1 MLRKKTPLFDA
12 IRKGDILLHHP
23 FQSFQ
28 PVIDML
34 TLAASDPHVVAIK
47 MTVYRTGTDSVLM
60 ESLIAAARAGKQVT
74 VVVELMARFDEE
86 AISAGLAGWR
96 MPAPTWSTA

>member
-1 MLRKKTPLFDA
+1 VPLFDA

-34 TLAASDPHVVAIK
+34 NLAATDPQVVAIK

-60 ESLIAAARAGKQVT
+60 ESLIAAAQ
-74 VVVELMARFDEE
+74 
-86 AISAGLAGWR
+86 
-96 MPAPTWSTA
+96 PASRSPWCWS